1 MGGNAPKGTFR
12 LAGTLHDAG
21 IPRPRATPVTRQA
34 TSASPEGQRYRDSS
48 LPERHAETRVPEP
61 GKRNKRHDLTDS
73 KPADWRELPARRRGM
88 RCRRA
93 ASPSC

>member
-1 MGGNAPKGTFR
+1 MPEYPAPRRARHATGNER
-12 LAGTLHDAG
+12 L
-21 IPRPRATPVTRQA
+21 
-34 TSASPEGQRYRDSS
+34 PEGQRYRDSS

-61 GKRNKRHDLTDS
+61 GKRNKRHDLTDG